1 MTKIKLQVFIFISR
15 MVIKFVKF
23 LSYIITIKLQSIY
36 MLRKL

>member
-23 LSYIITIKLQSIY
+23 LSYIITIKQQSIY